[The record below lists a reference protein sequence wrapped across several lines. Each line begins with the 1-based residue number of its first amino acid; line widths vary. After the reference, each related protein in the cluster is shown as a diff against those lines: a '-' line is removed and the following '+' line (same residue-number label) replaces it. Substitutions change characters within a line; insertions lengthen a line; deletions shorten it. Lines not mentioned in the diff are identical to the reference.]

1 MARDSTVS
9 GWVDID
15 NSTESKEEYGIRPC
29 ENLKAGQSVEDC
41 IDEHTFSRSSVLK
54 DVLWGFDP
62 NNSILS
68 DGSVGEDFTM
78 TWQGKFF
85 SFYAQKTM
93 VADDDGINGTRLSL
107 VLGFG
112 LTFQIFIHDPDFFEI
127 NFQPIYPVILKTI
140 KPVRTTSYNFYYTLA
155 MTEVRKLGEGYI
167 NQHGCSL
174 DVRDAF

>member
-1 MARDSTVS
+1 M
-9 GWVDID
+9 D
-15 NSTESKEEYGIRPC
+15 NSSDSKEEYGIQAC
-29 ENLKAGQSVEDC
+29 ENLKAGQSVEEC
-41 IDEHTFSRSSVLK
+41 IDDHTFNRSSALK

-68 DGSVGEDFTM
+68 DGLLGEDFTM
-78 TWQGKFF
+78 MWQGKFF

-127 NFQPIYPVILKTI
+127 NYLQLFPVILKTI
-140 KPVRTTSYNFYYTLA
+140 NPQRGTTINHLYNLA
-155 MTEVRKLGEGYI
+155 MTEVRELSKGQKRQKLA
-167 NQHGCSL
+167 L
-174 DVRDAF
+174 